1 MRARVGHGAWS
12 RYAHGCR
19 CDACRVSWRAY
30 KWAYQHARR
39 LLGLCVRCGEAS
51 TSYRCAPCQAKQREA
66 QRRWRASHREV
77 AA

>member
-30 KWAYQHARR
+30 SWAYQQARR
-39 LLGLCVRCGEAS
+39 VLGLCVRCGETSA
-51 TSYRCAPCQAKQREA
+51 SYRCEACREKQREA
-66 QRRWRASHREV
+66 QRRTRAKQREV
-77 AA
+77 MA